1 MQKMYPRTNPAPIG
15 ASENS
20 NVIPAQQ
27 IEEALRESV
36 LQNAA
41 QIRHEPE
48 NTSQVVTDVNSFVQR
63 VAGVSLD
70 QLDDA
75 IVDLRQLRDFLHSE
89 GERIQREISG
99 YLQLNH
105 LAIDSTK
112 SIVDNIVQW
121 KKAAHSTSRAS
132 ERADFV
138 GSTIPRRRPRP
149 QPRMSLSRRNDLSPV
164 VGGVRVTGQHFAQH
178 VPIADF
184 TFGPPTSQEMDVFER
199 RVTA

>member
-1 MQKMYPRTNPAPIG
+1 MQKIYPRTNPAPFG

-20 NVIPAQQ
+20 NVMPAPQ

-36 LQNAA
+36 RQNAPH
-41 QIRHEPE
+41 IRHEPE
-48 NTSQVVTDVNSFVQR
+48 NTSQVVTDVNSLVQR

-105 LAIDSTK
+105 IAIGSTK

-121 KKAAHSTSRAS
+121 KKAAHSTARAP
-132 ERADFV
+132 ERGDFV
-138 GSTIPRRRPRP
+138 GSTLPPPPSSTAAKDVLIPPK
-149 QPRMSLSRRNDLSPV
+149 
-164 VGGVRVTGQHFAQH
+164 
-178 VPIADF
+178 
-184 TFGPPTSQEMDVFER
+184 
-199 RVTA
+199 

>member
-1 MQKMYPRTNPAPIG
+1 MQKMYPRTNPAPLE

-20 NVIPAQQ
+20 NVMPAQQ

-36 LQNAA
+36 RQNAA
-41 QIRHEPE
+41 HIRHEPE
-48 NTSQVVTDVNSFVQR
+48 NTSQVVTDVNLFVQR

-112 SIVDNIVQW
+112 SIVGNIVQW

-138 GSTIPRRRPRP
+138 GSTIP
-149 QPRMSLSRRNDLSPV
+149 
-164 VGGVRVTGQHFAQH
+164 A
-178 VPIADF
+178 
-184 TFGPPTSQEMDVFER
+184 PPSSTAAKDVF
-199 RVTA
+199 VPPK

>member
-1 MQKMYPRTNPAPIG
+1 MYSRTNPALFE

-20 NVIPAQQ
+20 NVLPAQQ

-41 QIRHEPE
+41 QIRHQPE
-48 NTSQVVTDVNSFVQR
+48 STSQVVTDVNSFVQR

-112 SIVDNIVQW
+112 GIVDNIVQW

-132 ERADFV
+132 ERSNFV
-138 GSTIPRRRPRP
+138 GPTIP
-149 QPRMSLSRRNDLSPV
+149 
-164 VGGVRVTGQHFAQH
+164 
-178 VPIADF
+178 
-184 TFGPPTSQEMDVFER
+184 PPPSSTVAKDVF
-199 RVTA
+199 VPPK

>member
-1 MQKMYPRTNPAPIG
+1 MQKMYPRTNIGPFEVSKDSNVTPAP
-15 ASENS
+15 
-20 NVIPAQQ
+20 Q

-36 LQNAA
+36 CQNAGH
-41 QIRHEPE
+41 IRREPD
-48 NTSQVVTDVNSFVQR
+48 NTSQVVTDVNSLVQR

-105 LAIDSTK
+105 IAIGSTK

-121 KKAAHSTSRAS
+121 KKAAHNTAHAS
-132 ERADFV
+132 ERGDFV
-138 GSTIPRRRPRP
+138 GSA
-149 QPRMSLSRRNDLSPV
+149 LSPPSS
-164 VGGVRVTGQHFAQH
+164 TA
-178 VPIADF
+178 AK
-184 TFGPPTSQEMDVFER
+184 DVFIPPK
-199 RVTA
+199 

>member
-1 MQKMYPRTNPAPIG
+1 MQKTYPRTNPAPIG

-63 VAGVSLD
+63 IAGVSLD

-121 KKAAHSTSRAS
+121 KKAAHRTARAP
-132 ERADFV
+132 ERGDFV
-138 GSTIPRRRPRP
+138 GSAVPPPPSSTAAKDAFIPP
-149 QPRMSLSRRNDLSPV
+149 
-164 VGGVRVTGQHFAQH
+164 
-178 VPIADF
+178 
-184 TFGPPTSQEMDVFER
+184 
-199 RVTA
+199 